1 MTDDT
6 LPHETE
12 SLWMDTTPRTSFSPL
27 AGDVSV
33 DVAVVGGGIAGLT
46 AADRLQDEGASVAVV
61 EAGRVVEGVTGRT
74 TAKVTAQHGLIYAD
88 LVDQFDEDRARQYAR
103 ANQAAVETIAARVD
117 EADVDCGFER
127 KSSYAYVRSPEK
139 RGRVE
144 DEVAAARHLGLPA
157 SLVEDTPL
165 PFDVEAAVKFDRQAQ
180 FHPRKYLLS
189 LVEDI
194 GGDGSYVFENTKATD
209 VKGGETPRVET
220 NRGTVTADAVVVA
233 THFPIVDHGLYF
245 ARMRPKRSYVLAAR
259 LRGDPPEGMFYEPED
274 PYFSVR
280 SYTLGGGVRRVTG
293 GAGGDEPAGAPSPDE
308 PDTPGGPDAPGEG
321 GREADEDDRLVLF
334 GGQDHKTGHEGD
346 ASERYRRLESHVRD
360 RFDVASVEYRWSTQD
375 YVSVDGVPYI
385 GKLGPAS
392 KNVYVATGFGG
403 WGMTNG
409 TAAGIVLADQIR
421 TGSHEWGDVFSPS
434 RVSLSSV
441 PDLLQENVH
450 AGKEFVSGWMK
461 QLTGS
466 DVQALAPGEGTVVRD
481 GSRPTGVYRGDD
493 GRLRAVSA
501 VCTHTDCIVEW
512 NDAEASWDCPCHG
525 SRFDP
530 EGAVLDGPATDPL
543 SAAAVPEA
551 LRDRE

>member
-6 LPHETE
+6 LPDETE

-27 AGDVSV
+27 AGDLSV
-33 DVAVVGGGIAGLT
+33 DVAVVGGGIAGLS
-46 AADRLQDEGASVAVV
+46 AADRLQDAGASVAVV
-61 EAGRVVEGVTGRT
+61 ESNRVVEGVTGRT
-74 TAKVTAQHGLIYAD
+74 TAKVTSQHSLVYAD
-88 LVDQFDEDRARQYAR
+88 LVDQFDVERARQYAR
-103 ANQAAVETIAARVD
+103 ANQAAVEHIADRVD
-117 EADVDCGFER
+117 EADVDCAFER
-127 KSSYAYVRSPEK
+127 TAAYTYVRSPEK
-139 RGRVE
+139 RDRVE
-144 DEVAAARHLGLPA
+144 REVEAARHLGLPA
-157 SLVEDTPL
+157 SLVEETPL

-194 GGDGSYVFENTKATD
+194 DGDGGHVFENTKATD
-209 VKGGETPRVET
+209 VEGGDRPRVET

-259 LRGDPPEGMFYEPED
+259 IRGDPPEGTFYEPED

-280 SYTLGGGVRRVTG
+280 THRLDGDARRATDG
-293 GAGGDEPAGAPSPDE
+293 DGGDES
-308 PDTPGGPDAPGEG
+308 GEG
-321 GREADEDDRLVLF
+321 RDGGDRLVLF

-346 ASERYRRLESHVRD
+346 ANERYRNLESHVREQ
-360 RFDVASVEYRWSTQD
+360 FDVESIEYRWSTQD
-375 YVSVDGVPYI
+375 YVSVDSVPFI

-409 TAAGIVLADQIR
+409 TAAGTILAEQIR

-434 RVSLSSV
+434 RVSLSSLSDIV
-441 PDLLQENVH
+441 KENAH
-450 AGKEFVSGWMK
+450 AGKEFVSGWAE
-461 QLTGS
+461 QLAGA
-466 DVQALAPGEGTVVRD
+466 DVQGLAPGEGTVVRD
-481 GSRPTGVYRGDD
+481 GGRPTGVYRGED

-512 NDAEASWDCPCHG
+512 NEAETSWDCPCHG
-525 SRFDP
+525 SRFEPD
-530 EGAVLDGPATDPL
+530 GTVIGGPANEPL
-543 SAAAVPEA
+543 SAADVPES
-551 LRDRE
+551 LRERE

>member
-6 LPHETE
+6 LPDETE

-27 AGDVSV
+27 AGDLSV

-46 AADRLQDEGASVAVV
+46 AADRLKDAGATVAVV
-61 EAGRVVEGVTGRT
+61 EADRVVEGVTGRT
-74 TAKVTAQHGLIYAD
+74 TAKVTAQHGLCYAD
-88 LVDQFDEDRARQYAR
+88 LVDRFDEERARQYAR
-103 ANQAAVETIAARVD
+103 ANQSAVETIATKAD
-117 EADVDCGFER
+117 EADADCGFER
-127 KSSYAYVRSPEK
+127 KPSYTYVRSPEK
-139 RGRVE
+139 RDQVE
-144 DEVAAARHLGLPA
+144 AEVAAARHLGLPA

-194 GGDGSYVFENTKATD
+194 PGAGSHVFENTKATD
-209 VKGGETPRVET
+209 VEGGETPRVET

-280 SYTLGGGVRRVTG
+280 DYRLGDDVPR
-293 GAGGDEPAGAPSPDE
+293 PPSTDE
-308 PDTPGGPDAPGEG
+308 PDGPDDRRGADGE
-321 GREADEDDRLVLF
+321 EDDHLVLF

-346 ASERYRRLESHVRD
+346 ANERYRNLESHVRD
-360 RFDVASVEYRWSTQD
+360 RFDVESVEYRWSTQD
-375 YVSVDGVPYI
+375 YVSVDSVPYI
-385 GKLGPAS
+385 GPLGPAAE
-392 KNVYVATGFGG
+392 NVYVATGFGG

-409 TAAGIVLADQIR
+409 TAAGILLADQIR
-421 TGSHEWGDVFSPS
+421 TGSHEWEDVFSPS
-434 RVSLSSV
+434 RVSLSSL
-441 PDLLQENVH
+441 PDLVKENAH
-450 AGKEFVSGWMK
+450 AGKEFVSGWVE
-461 QLTGS
+461 QLAGS
-466 DVQALAPGEGTVVRD
+466 EVRSLAPGEGTVVRD
-481 GSRPTGVYRGDD
+481 GGTPTGVYRGED

-512 NDAEASWDCPCHG
+512 NEAETSWDCPCHG
-525 SRFDP
+525 SRFEPD
-530 EGAVLDGPATDPL
+530 GAVIGGPANEPL
-543 SAAAVPEA
+543 SAAAVPES